1 MAAGLIQVVLFALSL
16 LIILIIVQAIFSW
29 LVAFNVIN
37 TRSDGVRRFLMA
49 LERMTDPLYRP
60 IRRILPDF
68 GGIDFSPLVVLLLI
82 QALRILLQGVLRDL
96 PA

>member
-1 MAAGLIQVVLFALSL
+1 MAAGLLQVLLFALTA
-16 LIILIIVQAIFSW
+16 LIVLIIVQAIFSW

-37 TRSDGVRRFLMA
+37 MNSGGMRKFVFA
-49 LERMTDPLYRP
+49 LQRMTDPLYRP

-68 GGIDFSPLVVLLLI
+68 GGIDFSPLVLLLLI
-82 QALRILLQGVLRDL
+82 QALRILLENILRDM

>member
-1 MAAGLIQVVLFALSL
+1 MAAGLIQVILFALSV

-29 LVAFNVIN
+29 LVVFNVIN

-49 LERMTDPLYRP
+49 LDRMTDPLYRP

-82 QALRILLQGVLRDL
+82 QALRILLQGLLRDL
-96 PA
+96 PV